1 MSLFVKYLKYI
12 FLFLFFS
19 NLIVAQTGGVL
30 SYPDARTVAIGSQ
43 AAVTSTGVYSIL
55 ANPANLTMQ
64 GTKFEISTVL
74 PLPSINAA
82 SGNDFMTFS
91 DIDYYFGG
99 VKDKNGNIA
108 GRFLNPSE
116 KEVLLSKFN
125 DGNRVQTSA
134 AINLFSISL
143 SAGKD
148 IGSFGFSI
156 NDIIGQRTGL
166 PKDLIDLFLNGN
178 RIGRTYYLNDLVLS
192 TSYLREYNLSYA
204 RDFSFLLDNIFDSFS
219 AGITIKMIHG
229 YAYSEI
235 ETIGTTITTLDDHS
249 ILIEND
255 LSANIAVSQDFGIE
269 WDFDDVKKVQNIS
282 PFLNPAGVGFGIN
295 IGFAAQLDSIWTFGL
310 SVTDIGSVNWN
321 NNPVS
326 YKSNGSFLISDVTDS
341 TLTDSLQAALEPIGS
356 YSDGFTSSLPT
367 VLRLGASFRLDRLLK
382 GNFPGKM
389 LLVIG
394 YNQGFNNSLNNTT
407 SPLFS
412 LGFEWK
418 PIDLFPI
425 RSGFTFGGFTGFA
438 WSLGL
443 GIDADIVEFNF
454 ASADIISV
462 FKGNDSK
469 VVQFTIGS
477 RWKF

>member
-1 MSLFVKYLKYI
+1 MKYSKYI
-12 FLFLFFS
+12 LLLIFFS
-19 NLIVAQTGGVL
+19 GLIVAQTGGVL
-30 SYPDARTVAIGSQ
+30 GYPDARTVAIGNQ

-55 ANPANLTMQ
+55 ANPANLAMQ
-64 GTKFEISTVL
+64 GTQFEISTIL
-74 PLPSINAA
+74 PIPSINAA
-82 SGNDFMTFS
+82 SRNNFMSFS
-91 DIDYYFGG
+91 DINYYFGG
-99 VKDKNGNIA
+99 VKDENGNLI
-108 GRFLNPSE
+108 GRFLPPSE
-116 KEVLLSKFN
+116 KEILFSKFN
-125 DGNRVQTSA
+125 KENKIQTSV
-134 AINLFSISL
+134 AINLFSISV

-156 NDIIGQRTGL
+156 NDVIGQRTKL
-166 PKDLIDLFLNGN
+166 PKDLIELFLNGN

-192 TSYLREYNLSYA
+192 TSYLREYNISYA
-204 RDFSFLLDNIFDSFS
+204 RDFSFLLDNIFKSFS
-219 AGITIKMIHG
+219 AGITLKLVHG
-229 YAYSEI
+229 YAYTEI
-235 ETIGTTITTLDDHS
+235 ETIGTTIKTLDDHS

-295 IGFAAQLDSIWTFGL
+295 LGFAARLDSIWTFGL
-310 SVTDIGSVNWN
+310 SITDIGTVSWD
-321 NNPVS
+321 NNPVN
-326 YKSNGSFLISDVTDS
+326 YKSHSSFLISDVTDS
-341 TLTDSLQAALEPIGS
+341 TLTDSLETALEPIGS

-367 VLRLGASFRLDRLLK
+367 ILRLGASFRLDRFLK

-389 LLVIG
+389 LLVLG

-412 LGFEWK
+412 VGFEWK
-418 PIDLFPI
+418 PIDLLPI
-425 RSGFTFGGFTGFA
+425 RSGFTFGGFTGFT

-443 GIDADIVEFNF
+443 GIDAEVVEFNF

-462 FKGNDSK
+462 FKGNDAK
-469 VVQFTIGS
+469 IVQFTIGS

>member
-1 MSLFVKYLKYI
+1 MYI
-12 FLFLFFS
+12 LLFFLS
-19 NLIVAQTGGVL
+19 NLVMAQYGGVL

-43 AAVTSTGVYSIL
+43 AAVTSTGVYAIL
-55 ANPANLTMQ
+55 ANPANLALQ
-64 GTKFEISTVL
+64 GTTIEISTVL
-74 PLPSINAA
+74 PIPSINAV

-91 DIDYYFGG
+91 DIEYYFGG
-99 VKDKNGNIA
+99 VKDENGNII
-108 GRFLNPSE
+108 GRYLDPSE
-116 KEVLLSKFN
+116 KEILLSKFN
-125 DGNRVQTSA
+125 EGNRIQTSA

-148 IGSFGFSI
+148 IGNFGFSI
-156 NDIIGQRTGL
+156 NDVLGQRTGL

-178 RIGRTYYLNDLVLS
+178 RVGRTYYLNDLVLS

-204 RDFSFLLDNIFDSFS
+204 RDFSPLLNNIFDSFS
-219 AGITIKMIHG
+219 AGVTLKLVHG
-229 YAYSEI
+229 YAYTEI
-235 ETIGTTITTLDDHS
+235 ETIGTTIKTLEDHS
-249 ILIEND
+249 ILIENN
-255 LSANIAVSQDFGIE
+255 LAANIAVSQDFGIQ
-269 WDFDDVKKVQNIS
+269 WDFDDVKNIQNIS

-295 IGFAAQLDSIWTFGL
+295 FGFATELDSIWTFGL
-310 SVTDIGSVNWN
+310 SITDIGSVSWD

-326 YKSNGSFLISDVTDS
+326 YKSSSSFLISDVTDS
-341 TLTDSLQAALEPIGS
+341 TLTDSIEAALKPIGS

-367 VLRLGASFRLDRLLK
+367 VLRLGASFRLDRFLN

-389 LLVIG
+389 LLVVG

-407 SPLFS
+407 SPLLS

-443 GIDADIVEFNF
+443 GIDAEVVEFNF
-454 ASADIISV
+454 ASADIISA
-462 FKGNDSK
+462 FKGNDTK